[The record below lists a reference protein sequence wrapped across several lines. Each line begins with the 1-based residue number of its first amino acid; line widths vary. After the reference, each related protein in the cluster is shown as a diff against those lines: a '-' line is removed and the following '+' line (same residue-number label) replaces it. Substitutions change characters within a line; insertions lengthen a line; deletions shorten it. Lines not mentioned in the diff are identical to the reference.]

1 VNCGVDF
8 FDSDSDSDS
17 DSNSE
22 RLQIFFV
29 VVFGH
34 INNSDSISKIVSK
47 TDVENFSELVYVL
60 VFVLFV
66 HVEFFLI

>member
-8 FDSDSDSDS
+8 FDSDSDS
-17 DSNSE
+17 NSE
-22 RLQIFFV
+22 RLRIFFV
-29 VVFGH
+29 AAFGH

-47 TDVENFSELVYVL
+47 TGVENFSELVYVL

-66 HVEFFLI
+66 HVKFFLI